1 LILITAF
8 LGWMFA
14 GMEMS
19 LMVPTTRPAIQDFS
33 ATSRETTDPSGRDVT
48 DDMQTRL
55 ETSADQWLSRF
66 IAAFLLGAALGGAVF
81 GWLGD
86 RIGRSRAMGL
96 SIICY
101 SVITGLSYFVT
112 SPQQLMVMRFLA
124 CLGIGGMWP
133 CGVALVMEARPET
146 SRAFLAG
153 WMGAAANVGFLVLG
167 LVMLKYPITADSWRW
182 VLLLGGT
189 PVLLGLFVFAAVPE
203 SPRWLAQEVHI
214 RSAAR
219 LREAFQ
225 PPLLRWTVLGIALG
239 TIPLLGG
246 WASGQRLIPWAGQV
260 GDAQNLPHLK
270 ATVQTAWALGAVL
283 GSLAGGWF
291 ARELGNRGSYFVI
304 SLLSLALSGYI
315 FLMLTPTSPEF
326 LPAAFALGLISTAF
340 FGWLPYFL
348 PTLFP
353 TRIRATGTGV
363 AYNFGRIF
371 SAVALM
377 SSTTLSEAFQGD
389 LARMGAVTS
398 IIYAAGLVVVW
409 FIPHHTDLT
418 DD

>member
-1 LILITAF
+1 
-8 LGWMFA
+8 
-14 GMEMS
+14 
-19 LMVPTTRPAIQDFS
+19 
-33 ATSRETTDPSGRDVT
+33 
-48 DDMQTRL
+48 
-55 ETSADQWLSRF
+55 
-66 IAAFLLGAALGGAVF
+66 
-81 GWLGD
+81 
-86 RIGRSRAMGL
+86 
-96 SIICY
+96 
-101 SVITGLSYFVT
+101 
-112 SPQQLMVMRFLA
+112 MVMRFLA